1 MSHFFTLNNIP
12 LRVNQDKG
20 VSVVSGLNIHT
31 TQLKPNDEK
40 HSATHFNNTGYEG
53 KEFEVTLVIKESDYY
68 NGKKVL
74 DILEELIM
82 QMKVVS
88 IVTKALDVP
97 NSKYVIINDKR
108 EQNFENITNWTL
120 KFKQL
125 YSTKTYT
132 NSIYKKATTTPI
144 KKPSSSTL
152 NSKLKKCSVPLS
164 VNSKGKCVIYLKKKL
179 KQKGYFKGDVK
190 SNVYNKKLANSV
202 KALQGDYKKKYN
214 LKTNGVFDKKTKKC
228 LLKI

>member
-74 DILEELIM
+74 DILEELVI

-97 NSKYVIINDKR
+97 NSKYIIINDIRQKL
-108 EQNFENITNWTL
+108 EQERA
-120 KFKQL
+120 
-125 YSTKTYT
+125 KTHH
-132 NSIYKKATTTPI
+132 
-144 KKPSSSTL
+144 
-152 NSKLKKCSVPLS
+152 
-164 VNSKGKCVIYLKKKL
+164 
-179 KQKGYFKGDVK
+179 
-190 SNVYNKKLANSV
+190 
-202 KALQGDYKKKYN
+202 
-214 LKTNGVFDKKTKKC
+214 
-228 LLKI
+228 